1 MTRRQFADQVGIQ
14 HETLR
19 GSLLPRGRAPS
30 QANLMKIRTWLEEK
44 EPENAAPAPAP
55 PKLLSKGPPYRLS
68 TEQREKLAGHVEL
81 NERAVRKTI
90 GVTHDVVSAAV
101 AGESLAPEIISR
113 LTDFLQQQQQPA
125 A

>member
-1 MTRRQFADQVGIQ
+1 
-14 HETLR
+14 
-19 GSLLPRGRAPS
+19 
-30 QANLMKIRTWLEEK
+30 MKIRTWLEEN
-44 EPENAAPAPAP
+44 EPGKVAPTSSSSSPA
-55 PKLLSKGPPYRLS
+55 YQLS

-101 AGESLAPEIISR
+101 AGESLAPELISR
-113 LTDFLQQQQQPA
+113 LVGFLEQQQPA